1 MSNWFNNRM
10 PHALCMAAKPYSS
23 GHIGAV
29 ASNYTDMRLSGA
41 VKDKLVELM
50 CQEIT
55 RVVPQMESDTLAQDP
70 ERKTLDDPE
79 RTRLNYNRTR
89 ELMIEQLS
97 NIESVGSAAVQA
109 GIEHVEKHLAKII
122 KHSEAAAE
130 KDRVATI
137 KPRHLEIAV
146 SGMGLDDEDGDAE
159 SIDVVEESET
169 LVVGQGGGILTRS
182 SLMSLART
190 HAKMPVTDDA
200 IEELLDTYYMV
211 VEKLESDIRMHAQLG
226 GNPVQFIESINR
238 MRTLM
243 SLGWMRSML
252 VRAATTAR
260 ERGYKR
266 IDIEQIVNVDPFNDS
281 I

>member
-211 VEKLESDIRMHAQLG
+211 VEKLESDIRKHAQLG

-266 IDIEQIVNVDPFNDS
+266 IDIEQIVNVDPFIDS

>member
-1 MSNWFNNRM
+1 M

-50 CQEIT
+50 CQEIA

-89 ELMIEQLS
+89 ELMIERLS

-137 KPRHLEIAV
+137 KPRHLDIAI
-146 SGMGLDDEDGDAE
+146 SGMGLDEEEGE
-159 SIDVVEESET
+159 SEAIDVVEESET

-190 HAKMPVTDDA
+190 HAKMAVTNDA

-211 VEKLESDIRMHAQLG
+211 VEKLENDIRKHAQLG

-266 IDIEQIVNVDPFNDS
+266 IDIEQIVNVDPFNDN

>member
-1 MSNWFNNRM
+1 ML
-10 PHALCMAAKPYSS
+10 HGYVMAVKPYSP

-29 ASNYTDMRLSGA
+29 ASNFTDMRLSGA
-41 VKDKLVELM
+41 VKQKLVELM
-50 CQEIT
+50 CEEIA
-55 RVVPQMESDTLAQDP
+55 RIVPQMESDTLAQDP
-70 ERKTLDDPE
+70 DRKTLDDPE

-109 GIEHVEKHLAKII
+109 GIEHIEKHLAKVI

-137 KPRHLEIAV
+137 KPRHLEIAI
-146 SGMGLDDEDGDAE
+146 SGMGLHNDSDDEEEVDT
-159 SIDVVEESET
+159 VEESET

-211 VEKLESDIRMHAQLG
+211 VETIERDIRQHAQLG
-226 GNPVQFIESINR
+226 KNPVQFIESINR

-252 VRAATTAR
+252 IKAATNAR

-266 IDIEQIVNVDPFNDS
+266 IDIEQIVNIDPFDE
-281 I
+281 